1 MKRTIRLFA
10 IIALMIASVSA
21 FAQKPFAGKIT
32 FELSAEGITDP
43 NIAAELAEQTLEYTV
58 MGNCCRMDM
67 NIGVDFSTILNGN
80 SKTYTIIMGIP
91 GYGKYYIQQTAEDIQ
106 KEMSNI
112 KMDYDYT
119 GEEKTISGYKCQKVI
134 LHKTDLETDEEENI
148 VLWVTKELG
157 LGDDINFFQYP
168 NLKGYPL
175 SVEQSKEINGEN
187 VKVITTATKIVP
199 DKKVKPTLFLLPS
212 DAKPLDE
219 APEELKQMLGGLA
232 GDDEED

>member
-32 FELSAEGITDP
+32 FELSAEGISDP
-43 NIAAELAEQTLEYTV
+43 NVAAELAEQTMEYTV
-58 MGNCCRMDM
+58 MGSSSRLDM
-67 NIGVDFSTILNGN
+67 NVGIDFTTILNGN
-80 SKTYTIIMGIP
+80 NKTSTIILGIP
-91 GYGKYYIQQTAEDIQ
+91 GYGKYYIQQTAEEIQ
-106 KEMSNI
+106 KELANI
-112 KMDYDYT
+112 KIDYNYT

-134 LHKTDLETDEEENI
+134 MTQTDLETDEEEVT
-148 VLWVTKELG
+148 VLWVTSDLG
-157 LGDDINFFQYP
+157 LSDDINFFQHP

-175 SVEQSKEINGEN
+175 SLEQSKEINGEK

-199 DKKVKPTLFLLPS
+199 DKKVKPTMFLLPS
-212 DAKPLDE
+212 DAKPIDE

-232 GDDEED
+232 GDDDE

>member
-43 NIAAELAEQTLEYTV
+43 NIAAELAEQSMEYTV
-58 MGNCCRMDM
+58 MGNCSRMDM
-67 NIGVDFSTILNGN
+67 NVGIDFTTILNGN
-80 SKTYTIIMGIP
+80 NKTSTIVLGIP

-106 KEMSNI
+106 KAMATVKIDFN
-112 KMDYDYT
+112 YT
-119 GEEKTISGYKCQKVI
+119 GEEKTISGYKCKKVVMS
-134 LHKTDLETDEEENI
+134 KTDLETDEESTI
-148 VLWVTKELG
+148 VLWVTSDLG
-157 LGDDINFFQYP
+157 LGDDINFAQYP
-168 NLKGYPL
+168 GLKGYPL
-175 SVEQSKEINGEN
+175 SIEQSREINGEN

-212 DAKPLDE
+212 DAKSIDD
-219 APEELKQMLGGLA
+219 APEELKQMLGGLV
-232 GDDEED
+232 GDDDE